1 MLKMTREIMDAAT
14 EALFEHACDC
24 GIETGLTR
32 LEAQEP
38 QCGFGQLGTCCRICY
53 MGPCRIDPFAT
64 DGSSRGVCGAD
75 AGVIVTRN
83 LLREAT
89 GGAASHLGHA
99 RHVALTLREAMNGDA
114 PYTITDRGKL
124 LSVAAGLGIVV
135 EGKSDTDIAK
145 EVVSKALEDFGRQDG
160 EPANWVAFRTPSKEL
175 EMWKEHGLVVSNVH
189 NEIEEAMHRTSG
201 GNDADPVNLLLG
213 TLRMGIADGVGLA
226 MATDLQDI
234 MFGTPQVH
242 GIEANVGVLDAN
254 KVNLAMHGHNPVLS
268 EKIVEWSVKL
278 DPEARA
284 AGADGMNV
292 VGVCC
297 TGNEL
302 TMRHGVPMAAHNLQS
317 ELLLVTGAVDAMA
330 VDVQCIWPGTVK
342 VAECFDTKIITT
354 DANVKIPGAMHIPFE
369 AANADEAA
377 EKIVRTAIA
386 AFVARNGK
394 EVMIPQIKASGMAGF
409 SVEAIVDV
417 LSKVDPENPL
427 KPVID
432 NIVAGNIY
440 GVVAF
445 AGCPNPKIRASAMTE
460 TMAKELLAKNVLVVT
475 TGCTAHILAQAGM
488 MSPDATEKYAGEGL
502 KAVLTALGEAAG
514 LGGPLPPVWHM
525 GSCVDNSRIVNLLAA
540 LADTLDVRLSQLPV
554 AGSAPELVQE
564 KAVSIGSWLLAL
576 GLTVH
581 LAPAPRILGSAVA
594 TKVLTEDLVGITG
607 GRAYVEYD
615 PKKAAAGLVADIA
628 GKRASLGI

>member
-1 MLKMTREIMDAAT
+1 MSREIMDVAT
-14 EALFEHACDC
+14 EALLDRACAC
-24 GIETGLTR
+24 GIETGLDR
-32 LEAQEP
+32 LEAQDP

-64 DGSSRGVCGAD
+64 DGSSRGVCGATAD
-75 AGVIVTRN
+75 VIVTRN

-99 RHVALTLREAMNGDA
+99 RHVALTLRDAMNGAA
-114 PYTITDRGKL
+114 PYVIADRAKL
-124 LSVAAGLGIVV
+124 MEVAGGLGIVT
-135 EGKSDTDIAK
+135 EGKADTDIAK
-145 EVVSKALEDFGRQDG
+145 EVVGKALEDYSRQDG
-160 EPANWVAFRTPSKEL
+160 EPANWVKLRTPAKEF
-175 EMWKEHGLVVSNVH
+175 EMWTGLGLVVSNAH

-234 MFGTPQVH
+234 LFGTPQVR
-242 GIEANVGVLDAN
+242 GIEANVGVLDAG

-278 DPEARA
+278 DAEARA
-284 AGADGMNV
+284 AGADGINV

-302 TMRHGVPMAAHNLQS
+302 TMRHGIPMAGHNLQS
-317 ELLLVTGAVDAMA
+317 ELLIVTGAVDAMV

-342 VAECFDTKIITT
+342 VAECFDTQMITT
-354 DANVKIPGAMHIPFE
+354 EKNVKIPGAMHMEFKSTH
-369 AANADEAA
+369 ADEVA
-377 EKIVRTAIA
+377 EKIVRTAIE
-386 AFVARNGK
+386 AFVARKGK
-394 EVMIPQIKASGMAGF
+394 DVDIPQIKASGLAGF
-409 SVEAIVDV
+409 SVEAILGV
-417 LSKVDPENPL
+417 LSKVDPVSPL

-440 GVVAF
+440 GAVAF
-445 AGCPNPKIRASAMTE
+445 AGCPNPKIRSSEMTE
-460 TMAKELLAKNVLVVT
+460 IMAKELLAKNVLIVT

-488 MSPDATEKYAGEGL
+488 MSPEATEKYAGEGL
-502 KAVLTALGEAAG
+502 KAVLTALGGAAG
-514 LGGPLPPVWHM
+514 LDGPLPPVWHM
-525 GSCVDNSRIVNLLAA
+525 GSCVDNSRIVTLLGA
-540 LADTLDVRLSQLPV
+540 LAGALDVKLSQLPV

-564 KAVSIGSWLLAL
+564 KAISIGAWLLAL

-581 LAPAPRILGSAVA
+581 IAPAPHILGSGVA

-615 PKKAAAGLVADIA
+615 PEKAAAGLLADIA
-628 GKRASLGI
+628 GKRAALGI

>member
-1 MLKMTREIMDAAT
+1 MLKMSREIMDVAT
-14 EALFEHACDC
+14 EALLDRACAC
-24 GIETGLTR
+24 GIETGLDR
-32 LEAQEP
+32 LEAQDP

-64 DGSSRGVCGAD
+64 DGSSRGVCGATAD
-75 AGVIVTRN
+75 VIVTRN

-99 RHVALTLREAMNGDA
+99 RHVALTLRDAMNGAA
-114 PYTITDRGKL
+114 PYVIADRAKL
-124 LSVAAGLGIVV
+124 MEVAGGLGIVT
-135 EGKSDTDIAK
+135 EGKADTDIAK
-145 EVVSKALEDFGRQDG
+145 EVVGKALEDYSRQDG
-160 EPANWVAFRTPSKEL
+160 EPANWVKLRTPAKEF
-175 EMWKEHGLVVSNVH
+175 EMWTGLGLVVSNAH

-234 MFGTPQVH
+234 LFGTPQVR
-242 GIEANVGVLDAN
+242 GIEANVGVLDAG

-278 DPEARA
+278 DAEARA
-284 AGADGMNV
+284 AGADGINV

-302 TMRHGVPMAAHNLQS
+302 TMRHGIPMAGHNLQS
-317 ELLLVTGAVDAMA
+317 ELLIVTGAVDAMV

-342 VAECFDTKIITT
+342 VAECFDTQMITT
-354 DANVKIPGAMHIPFE
+354 EKNVKIPGAMHMEFKSTH
-369 AANADEAA
+369 ADEVA
-377 EKIVRTAIA
+377 EKIVRTAIE
-386 AFVARNGK
+386 AFVARKGK
-394 EVMIPQIKASGMAGF
+394 DVDIPQIKASGLAGF
-409 SVEAIVDV
+409 SVEAILGV
-417 LSKVDPENPL
+417 LSKVDPVSPL

-440 GVVAF
+440 GAVAF
-445 AGCPNPKIRASAMTE
+445 AGCPNPKIRSSEMTE
-460 TMAKELLAKNVLVVT
+460 IMAKELLAKNVLIVT

-488 MSPDATEKYAGEGL
+488 MSPEATEKYAGEGL
-502 KAVLTALGEAAG
+502 KAVLTALGGAAG
-514 LGGPLPPVWHM
+514 LDGPLPPVWHM
-525 GSCVDNSRIVNLLAA
+525 GSCVDNSRIVTLLGA
-540 LADTLDVRLSQLPV
+540 LAGALDVKLSQLPV

-564 KAVSIGSWLLAL
+564 KAISIGAWLLAL

-581 LAPAPRILGSAVA
+581 IAPAPHILGSGVA

-615 PKKAAAGLVADIA
+615 PEKAAAGLLADIA
-628 GKRASLGI
+628 GKRAALGI

>member
-1 MLKMTREIMDAAT
+1 MSREIMDVAT
-14 EALFEHACDC
+14 EALLDRACAC
-24 GIETGLTR
+24 GIETGLDR
-32 LEAQEP
+32 LEAQDP

-64 DGSSRGVCGAD
+64 DGSSRGVCGATAD
-75 AGVIVTRN
+75 VIVTRN

-99 RHVALTLREAMNGDA
+99 RHVALTLRDAMNGAA
-114 PYTITDRGKL
+114 PYVIADRAKL
-124 LSVAAGLGIVV
+124 MEVAGGLGIVT
-135 EGKSDTDIAK
+135 EGKADTDIAK
-145 EVVSKALEDFGRQDG
+145 EVVGKALEDYSRQDG
-160 EPANWVAFRTPSKEL
+160 EPANWVKLRTPAKEF
-175 EMWKEHGLVVSNVH
+175 EMWTGLGLVVSNAH

-234 MFGTPQVH
+234 LFGTPQVR
-242 GIEANVGVLDAN
+242 GIEANVGVLDAG

-278 DPEARA
+278 DAEARA
-284 AGADGMNV
+284 AGADGINV

-302 TMRHGVPMAAHNLQS
+302 TMRHGIPMAGHNLQS
-317 ELLLVTGAVDAMA
+317 ELLIVTGAVDAMV

-342 VAECFDTKIITT
+342 VAECFDTQMITT
-354 DANVKIPGAMHIPFE
+354 EKNVKIPGAMHMEFKSTH
-369 AANADEAA
+369 ADEVA
-377 EKIVRTAIA
+377 EKIVRTAIE
-386 AFVARNGK
+386 AFVARKGK
-394 EVMIPQIKASGMAGF
+394 DVHIPQIKASGLAGF
-409 SVEAIVDV
+409 SVEAILGV
-417 LSKVDPENPL
+417 LSKVDPVSPL

-440 GVVAF
+440 GAVAF
-445 AGCPNPKIRASAMTE
+445 AGCPNPKIRSSEMTE
-460 TMAKELLAKNVLVVT
+460 IMAKELLAKNVLIVT

-488 MSPDATEKYAGEGL
+488 MSPEATEKYAGEGL
-502 KAVLTALGEAAG
+502 KAVLTALGGAAG
-514 LGGPLPPVWHM
+514 LDGPLPPVWHM
-525 GSCVDNSRIVNLLAA
+525 GSCVDNSRIVTLLGA
-540 LADTLDVRLSQLPV
+540 LAGALDVKLSQLPV

-564 KAVSIGSWLLAL
+564 KAISIGAWLLAL

-581 LAPAPRILGSAVA
+581 IAPAPHILGSGVA

-615 PKKAAAGLVADIA
+615 PEKAAAGLLADIA
-628 GKRASLGI
+628 GKRAALGI

>member
-1 MLKMTREIMDAAT
+1 MLKMPREIMDVAT
-14 EALFEHACDC
+14 EALLDRACAC
-24 GIETGLTR
+24 GIETGLDR
-32 LEAQEP
+32 LEAQDP

-64 DGSSRGVCGAD
+64 DGSSRGVCGATAD
-75 AGVIVTRN
+75 VIVTRN

-99 RHVALTLREAMNGDA
+99 RFVALTLRDAMAGNA
-114 PYTITDRGKL
+114 PYVIADRAKL
-124 LSVAAGLGIVV
+124 MEVASGLGIVT
-135 EGKSDTDIAK
+135 EGTSDTDIAK
-145 EVVSKALEDFGRQDG
+145 EVVGKALEDFGRQDD
-160 EPANWVAFRTPSKEL
+160 EPANWLELRTPSKEK
-175 EMWKEHGLVVSNVH
+175 EMWKELGLTVSNVH
-189 NEIEEAMHRTSG
+189 NEVEEAMHRTSG

-234 MFGTPQVH
+234 MFGTPQVR
-242 GIEANVGVLDAN
+242 GIEANVGVLDAD

-278 DPEARA
+278 DAEARA
-284 AGADGMNV
+284 AGADGINV

-302 TMRHGVPMAAHNLQS
+302 TMRHGVPMAGHNLQS
-317 ELLLVTGAVDAMA
+317 ELLIVTGAVDAMV

-342 VAECFDTKIITT
+342 VADCFDTKMITT
-354 DANVKIPGAMHIPFE
+354 EKNVKIPGALHLEFE
-369 AANADEAA
+369 SAHADEVA
-377 EKIVRTAIA
+377 EQIVRTAIE
-386 AFVARNGK
+386 AFVARKGK
-394 EVMIPQIKASGMAGF
+394 DVEIPQIKASGLAGF
-409 SVEAIVDV
+409 SVEAIVGV
-417 LSKVDPENPL
+417 LSKIDPANPL

-440 GVVAF
+440 GAVAF
-445 AGCPNPKIRASAMTE
+445 AGCPNPKIRASEMTE
-460 TMAKELLAKNVLVVT
+460 IMAKELLAKNVLIVT

-502 KAVLTALGEAAG
+502 KAVLTALGGAAG
-514 LGGPLPPVWHM
+514 LDGPLPPVWHM
-525 GSCVDNSRIVNLLAA
+525 GSCVDNSRIVTLLGA
-540 LADTLDVRLSQLPV
+540 LAGTLGVKLSQLPV

-564 KAVSIGSWLLAL
+564 KAISIGSWLLAL

-581 LAPAPRILGSAVA
+581 IAPAPHILGSPIA

-615 PKKAAAGLVADIA
+615 PEKAAAGLLADIA
-628 GKRASLGI
+628 GKRAALGI

>member
-1 MLKMTREIMDAAT
+1 MTREIMDTAT
-14 EALFEHACDC
+14 EALLEHACAC
-24 GIETGLTR
+24 GIETGLDR
-32 LEAQEP
+32 LEAQDP

-75 AGVIVTRN
+75 ADVIVTRN

-99 RHVALTLREAMNGDA
+99 RHVALTLRDAMNGDA
-114 PYTITDRGKL
+114 PYVIADRAKL
-124 LSVAAGLGIVV
+124 LAIAAGLGVDV
-135 EGKSDTDIAK
+135 MDRSDTDIAK
-145 EVVSKALEDFGRQDG
+145 DVVGKALEDYGRQDDL
-160 EPANWVAFRTPSKEL
+160 PANWLAFRTPPKEL
-175 EMWKEHGLVVSNVH
+175 EMWKGLGLVVSNVH

-213 TLRMGIADGVGLA
+213 TLRMGIADGVGLS

-234 MFGTPQVH
+234 MFGTPQVR
-242 GIEANVGVLDAN
+242 GIEANVGVLDAT

-268 EKIVEWSVKL
+268 EKMVEWSAKL
-278 DPEARA
+278 DAEARA
-284 AGADGMNV
+284 AGADGINV

-302 TMRHGVPMAAHNLQS
+302 TMRHGIPMAGHNLQS

-342 VAECFDTKIITT
+342 IAECFDTKIITT
-354 DANVKIPGAMHIPFE
+354 EANVKIPGALHVPFE
-369 AANADEAA
+369 AGNADEAA
-377 EKIVRTAIA
+377 EKIVRTAIE
-386 AFVARNGK
+386 AFVARKGK
-394 EVMIPQIKASGMAGF
+394 DTTIPQIKASGLAGF

-417 LSKVDPENPL
+417 LTKVDPENPL

-440 GVVAF
+440 GAVAF
-445 AGCPNPKIRASAMTE
+445 AGCPNPKVRGSQMTE
-460 TMAKELLAKNVLVVT
+460 IMAKELLAKNVLIVT

-488 MSPDATEKYAGEGL
+488 MSPDATEKYAGPGL
-502 KAVLTALGEAAG
+502 KAVLTALGGAAG
-514 LGGPLPPVWHM
+514 LAGPLPPVWHM

-540 LADTLDVRLSQLPV
+540 LAGTLDVKLSQLPV
-554 AGSAPELVQE
+554 AGSAPELVAE
-564 KAVSIGSWLLAL
+564 KAISIGSWLLAL

-581 LAPAPRILGSAVA
+581 IAPAPHILGSPVA

-615 PKKAAAGLVADIA
+615 PEKAAAGLLADIA
-628 GKRASLGI
+628 GKRAALGI

>member
-1 MLKMTREIMDAAT
+1 
-14 EALFEHACDC
+14 
-24 GIETGLTR
+24 
-32 LEAQEP
+32 
-38 QCGFGQLGTCCRICY
+38 
-53 MGPCRIDPFAT
+53 
-64 DGSSRGVCGAD
+64 
-75 AGVIVTRN
+75 
-83 LLREAT
+83 
-89 GGAASHLGHA
+89 
-99 RHVALTLREAMNGDA
+99 
-114 PYTITDRGKL
+114 
-124 LSVAAGLGIVV
+124 
-135 EGKSDTDIAK
+135 
-145 EVVSKALEDFGRQDG
+145 
-160 EPANWVAFRTPSKEL
+160 
-175 EMWKEHGLVVSNVH
+175 MWKELGLAVSNVH

-213 TLRMGIADGVGLA
+213 TLRMGIADGVGLS

-234 MFGTPQVH
+234 MFGTPQVR
-242 GIEANVGVLDAN
+242 GIEANVGVLDAT

-278 DPEARA
+278 DADARA
-284 AGADGMNV
+284 AGADGINV

-302 TMRHGVPMAAHNLQS
+302 TMRHGVPMAGHNLQS

-354 DANVKIPGAMHIPFE
+354 EANVKIPGALHIPFE

-377 EKIVRTAIA
+377 EKIVRTAIE
-386 AFVARNGK
+386 AFVARQGK
-394 EVMIPQIKASGMAGF
+394 EVEIPQIKASGLAGF
-409 SVEAIVDV
+409 SVEAIVGV

-432 NIVAGNIY
+432 NIVAGNIF
-440 GVVAF
+440 GAVAF
-445 AGCPNPKIRASAMTE
+445 AGCPNPKIRASEMTE
-460 TMAKELLAKNVLVVT
+460 IMAKELLAKNVLVVT

-502 KAVLTALGEAAG
+502 KAVLTALGGAAG
-514 LGGPLPPVWHM
+514 LDGPLPPVWHM

-540 LADTLDVRLSQLPV
+540 LAGTLGVKLSQLPV

-581 LAPAPRILGSAVA
+581 VAPVLHVLGSPVA
-594 TKVLTEDLVGITG
+594 TKVLTEDLPGITG

-615 PKKAAAGLVADIA
+615 PKKAAAGLLADMGA
-628 GKRASLGI
+628 KRAALGI